1 MPTLNGLREK
11 RRQGETGILIAAPRL
26 RTASGS
32 MDRRERLFG
41 HVFSFPAIGI
51 GVGLSDVLSG
61 QDSRSRRECV
71 NEVGWLLGPAVVGE
85 AEGRAGRPDDHVGG
99 GGE

>member
-1 MPTLNGLREK
+1 
-11 RRQGETGILIAAPRL
+11 
-26 RTASGS
+26 

-85 AEGRAGRPDDHVGG
+85 AEGTGGQAGRPRRWRRGIVLGLG
-99 GGE
+99 